1 MNKEENS
8 NEVNNEDQES
18 SEEEVE
24 EQHSSEEEVEEQQSD
39 DGEEVEEQKRSE
51 EEEVEVEEQ
60 QSDDGKEA
68 EEEVE
73 EQQSDDGEEVEE
85 QQSDNGEEVE
95 EQKSIE
101 EEEVE
106 EQQSSEEEVKEQK
119 SDGEEIETHNDE
131 EKEVEEQS
139 EEVEKQNEST
149 NNKEENINEKIKKKK
164 NNKKEPKPKKEIKPK
179 FSSNCLKCNKLF
191 KNESL
196 YNKHTL
202 EQVCYKNTELSYCKL
217 CNITL
222 TTHNEYKTHLFTL
235 DHINQIGCN
244 TLEKIN
250 KPNDKTIHSL
260 DPYLNKNEVKNI
272 SSKNLGSSFTFVYET
287 GSTQT
292 VSLINNET
300 HNETHNV
307 NTTINTT
314 INTNEH
320 TNNNDNNNVTNNIN
334 TNEHTNNNDNS
345 INTIIIPKPTLR
357 QTKII
362 NFLEKQIADNK
373 PIQDSGNLFYK
384 MLDNKLQIDDYKNLQ
399 KIITHLNINND
410 YKKTYL
416 DTINFFISFLVKEK
430 TNRKTIYKDKD
441 ISQLVINLTS

>member
-1 MNKEENS
+1 MNKEENT
-8 NEVNNEDQES
+8 NEVNNKEHQS
-18 SEEEVE
+18 SEEVIEEHQCDGEEVEKHNGEEDVEEECGEEDVEEVE
-24 EQHSSEEEVEEQQSD
+24 EVKVEEQQS
-39 DGEEVEEQKRSE
+39 
-51 EEEVEVEEQ
+51 
-60 QSDDGKEA
+60 
-68 EEEVE
+68 
-73 EQQSDDGEEVEE
+73 DGEEVEE
-85 QQSDNGEEVE
+85 QQSDGE
-95 EQKSIE
+95 K
-101 EEEVE
+101 VE
-106 EQQSSEEEVKEQK
+106 EQQSDSEKVEEQQ
-119 SDGEEIETHNDE
+119 SDGE
-131 EKEVEEQS
+131 KVEEQQS
-139 EEVEKQNEST
+139 DGVEVDEVEKQNEST
-149 NNKEENINEKIKKKK
+149 NNEGENINEKTKKKK
-164 NNKKEPKPKKEIKPK
+164 NNKKESKPKKEIKPK

-202 EQVCYKNTELSYCKL
+202 EQVCYKNTELTYCKL

-222 TTHNEYKTHLFTL
+222 TTHNDYKTHLFSL

-307 NTTINTT
+307 NTTINT
-314 INTNEH
+314 NEL
-320 TNNNDNNNVTNNIN
+320 TNNNDNNNVTNN

-345 INTIIIPKPTLR
+345 INTIIIPEPTLR

-416 DTINFFISFLVKEK
+416 DTINLFISFLVKEK

>member
-1 MNKEENS
+1 MNKEENT
-8 NEVNNEDQES
+8 NEVNNKEHQS
-18 SEEEVE
+18 SEEVIEEHQCDGEEVEKHNGEEDVEEVE
-24 EQHSSEEEVEEQQSD
+24 EVEEVKVEEQQS
-39 DGEEVEEQKRSE
+39 
-51 EEEVEVEEQ
+51 
-60 QSDDGKEA
+60 
-68 EEEVE
+68 
-73 EQQSDDGEEVEE
+73 DGEEVEE
-85 QQSDNGEEVE
+85 QQSDGEEVE
-95 EQKSIE
+95 EQQIDG
-101 EEEVE
+101 EEVE
-106 EQQSSEEEVKEQK
+106 EQQSDGEKVEEQQ
-119 SDGEEIETHNDE
+119 SDGE
-131 EKEVEEQS
+131 KVEEQQS
-139 EEVEKQNEST
+139 DGVEVDEVEKQNEST
-149 NNKEENINEKIKKKK
+149 NNEGENINEKTKKKK
-164 NNKKEPKPKKEIKPK
+164 NNKKESKPKKEIKPK

-202 EQVCYKNTELSYCKL
+202 EQVCYKNTELTYCKL

-222 TTHNEYKTHLFTL
+222 TTHNDYKTHLFSL

-307 NTTINTT
+307 NTTINT
-314 INTNEH
+314 NER
-320 TNNNDNNNVTNNIN
+320 
-334 TNEHTNNNDNS
+334 TNNNDNS
-345 INTIIIPKPTLR
+345 INTIIIPEPTLR

-362 NFLEKQIADNK
+362 NFLEKQISDNK
-373 PIQDSGNLFYK
+373 PIHDSGNLFYK

-416 DTINFFISFLVKEK
+416 DTINLFISFLVKEK

>member
-1 MNKEENS
+1 MNKEENT
-8 NEVNNEDQES
+8 NEVNNKEHQS
-18 SEEEVE
+18 SEEVIEEHQCDGEEVEKHNGEEDVEEECGEEDVEEVE
-24 EQHSSEEEVEEQQSD
+24 EVKVEEQQSD
-39 DGEEVEEQKRSE
+39 GEKVEEQQSDG
-51 EEEVEVEEQ
+51 VEVEEQ
-60 QSDDGKEA
+60 QSDGEK
-68 EEEVE
+68 VE
-73 EQQSDDGEEVEE
+73 EQQSDGEKVEE
-85 QQSDNGEEVE
+85 QQSDGE
-95 EQKSIE
+95 K
-101 EEEVE
+101 VE
-106 EQQSSEEEVKEQK
+106 EQQSDGVEV
-119 SDGEEIETHNDE
+119 D
-131 EKEVEEQS
+131 
-139 EEVEKQNEST
+139 EVEKQNEST
-149 NNKEENINEKIKKKK
+149 NNEGENINEKTKKKK
-164 NNKKEPKPKKEIKPK
+164 NNKKESKHKKEIKPK

-202 EQVCYKNTELSYCKL
+202 EQVCYKNTELTYCKL

-222 TTHNEYKTHLFTL
+222 TTHNDYKTHLFSL

-307 NTTINTT
+307 NTTINT
-314 INTNEH
+314 NER
-320 TNNNDNNNVTNNIN
+320 
-334 TNEHTNNNDNS
+334 TNNNDNS
-345 INTIIIPKPTLR
+345 INTIIIPEPTLR

-362 NFLEKQIADNK
+362 NFLEKQISDNK
-373 PIQDSGNLFYK
+373 PIHDSGNLFYK

-416 DTINFFISFLVKEK
+416 DTINLFISFLVKEK

>member
-8 NEVNNEDQES
+8 NEVNNEEQQS
-18 SEEEVE
+18 TNEEVE
-24 EQHSSEEEVEEQQSD
+24 EQHSDVEEEVKEQHSDGEEEVKEQHSDVEEEVKEQHSDVEEEVKEQQSD
-39 DGEEVEEQKRSE
+39 VEEEVKEQQSDGEEVEEQKSDGEEVETHNDE
-51 EEEVEVEEQ
+51 EEEVEVQ
-60 QSDDGKEA
+60 H
-68 EEEVE
+68 
-73 EQQSDDGEEVEE
+73 
-85 QQSDNGEEVE
+85 NGEEKVE
-95 EQKSIE
+95 E
-101 EEEVE
+101 
-106 EQQSSEEEVKEQK
+106 
-119 SDGEEIETHNDE
+119 
-131 EKEVEEQS
+131 
-139 EEVEKQNEST
+139 QNEST
-149 NNKEENINEKIKKKK
+149 NNEEENINEKTKKKK
-164 NNKKEPKPKKEIKPK
+164 NNKKESKPKKEIKPK
-179 FSSNCLKCNKLF
+179 FSYNCLKCNKLF

-202 EQVCYKNTELSYCKL
+202 EQVCYKNTELTYCKI

-222 TTHNEYKTHLFTL
+222 TTHNEYKTHLFSL

-272 SSKNLGSSFTFVYET
+272 SSNNLGSSFTFVYET

-307 NTTINTT
+307 NTTINT
-314 INTNEH
+314 NEL
-320 TNNNDNNNVTNNIN
+320 TNNNDNNNVTNN

-345 INTIIIPKPTLR
+345 INTIIIPEPTLR

-362 NFLEKQIADNK
+362 NFLEKQILDNK

-416 DTINFFISFLVKEK
+416 DTINLFISFLVKEK

>member
-8 NEVNNEDQES
+8 NEVNNKEHQCDGEEVEKHNGEEDVEEQQS
-18 SEEEVE
+18 DDGEEVE
-24 EQHSSEEEVEEQQSD
+24 EQKSSEEEEQKSSEEEVEEQQSD
-39 DGEEVEEQKRSE
+39 DGEEVEEQKSI
-51 EEEVEVEEQ
+51 EEEVEGQQNSEEEVEEQ
-60 QSDDGKEA
+60 QNS
-68 EEEVE
+68 EEEVK

-85 QQSDNGEEVE
+85 
-95 EQKSIE
+95 EQKSS
-101 EEEVE
+101 EEVVVVV
-106 EQQSSEEEVKEQK
+106 EQQ
-119 SDGEEIETHNDE
+119 N
-131 EKEVEEQS
+131 S

-149 NNKEENINEKIKKKK
+149 NNEEKNINEKTKKKK

-202 EQVCYKNTELSYCKL
+202 EQVCYKNNELTYCKL
-217 CNITL
+217 CNINL
-222 TTHNEYKTHLFTL
+222 TTHNEYKTHLFSL

-300 HNETHNV
+300 HNETYNETHNV
-307 NTTINTT
+307 NTTINT
-314 INTNEH
+314 NE
-320 TNNNDNNNVTNNIN
+320 NNDTYNSINNST
-334 TNEHTNNNDNS
+334 DNS
-345 INTIIIPKPTLR
+345 INTIIIPEPTLR

-416 DTINFFISFLVKEK
+416 DTINLFISFLVKEK

>member
-1 MNKEENS
+1 MNKEENT
-8 NEVNNEDQES
+8 NEVNNKEHQS
-18 SEEEVE
+18 SEEVIEEHQCDGEEVEKHNGEEDVEEECGEEDVEEVE
-24 EQHSSEEEVEEQQSD
+24 EVKVEEQQSD
-39 DGEEVEEQKRSE
+39 GEK
-51 EEEVEVEEQ
+51 VEEQ
-60 QSDDGKEA
+60 QSDGEK
-68 EEEVE
+68 VE
-73 EQQSDDGEEVEE
+73 EQQSDSEKVEE
-85 QQSDNGEEVE
+85 QQSDGE
-95 EQKSIE
+95 K
-101 EEEVE
+101 VE
-106 EQQSSEEEVKEQK
+106 EQQS
-119 SDGEEIETHNDE
+119 DGE
-131 EKEVEEQS
+131 KVEEQQS
-139 EEVEKQNEST
+139 DGVEVDEVEKQNEST
-149 NNKEENINEKIKKKK
+149 NNEGENINEKTKKKK
-164 NNKKEPKPKKEIKPK
+164 NNKKESKHKKEIKPK

-202 EQVCYKNTELSYCKL
+202 EQVCYKNTELTYCKL

-222 TTHNEYKTHLFTL
+222 TTHNDYKTHLFSL

-307 NTTINTT
+307 NTTINT
-314 INTNEH
+314 NEL
-320 TNNNDNNNVTNNIN
+320 TNNNDNNNVTNN

-345 INTIIIPKPTLR
+345 INTIIIPEPTLR

-416 DTINFFISFLVKEK
+416 DTINLFISFLVKEK

>member
-1 MNKEENS
+1 MNKEENNNQANNKKEQS
-8 NEVNNEDQES
+8 SEEVKEQQSDG
-18 SEEEVE
+18 EEEVE
-24 EQHSSEEEVEEQQSD
+24 EEQQSDAKEEVKEQQSDVEEEVKEQQSDGKEEVKEVEEQQSD
-39 DGEEVEEQKRSE
+39 GEEVK
-51 EEEVEVEEQ
+51 EVEEQ
-60 QSDDGKEA
+60 QSDG
-68 EEEVE
+68 
-73 EQQSDDGEEVEE
+73 
-85 QQSDNGEEVE
+85 
-95 EQKSIE
+95 
-101 EEEVE
+101 
-106 EQQSSEEEVKEQK
+106 EEEVKEQQ
-119 SDGEEIETHNDE
+119 SDVEE
-131 EKEVEEQS
+131 EVEEKQTDVEEEEQHNGE
-139 EEVEKQNEST
+139 EEVEEKINSKNNE
-149 NNKEENINEKIKKKK
+149 EENINEKKKK
-164 NNKKEPKPKKEIKPK
+164 NNKKESKSKKEIKPK

-196 YNKHTL
+196 YNKHKL
-202 EQVCYKNTELSYCKL
+202 EQVCYKNNELTYCKL

-300 HNETHNV
+300 NNETYNV
-307 NTTINTT
+307 NTTINT
-314 INTNEH
+314 NE
-320 TNNNDNNNVTNNIN
+320 NNDTYNSINNST
-334 TNEHTNNNDNS
+334 DNS
-345 INTIIIPKPTLR
+345 INTIIIPEPTLR
-357 QTKII
+357 QSKII

-416 DTINFFISFLVKEK
+416 DTINLFISFLVKEK

>member
-1 MNKEENS
+1 MNKEENT
-8 NEVNNEDQES
+8 NEVNNKEHQS
-18 SEEEVE
+18 SEEVIEEHQCDGEEVEKHNGEEDVEEVE
-24 EQHSSEEEVEEQQSD
+24 EVEEVKVEEQQS
-39 DGEEVEEQKRSE
+39 
-51 EEEVEVEEQ
+51 
-60 QSDDGKEA
+60 
-68 EEEVE
+68 
-73 EQQSDDGEEVEE
+73 DGEEVEE
-85 QQSDNGEEVE
+85 QQSDGEEVE
-95 EQKSIE
+95 EQQIDG
-101 EEEVE
+101 EEVE
-106 EQQSSEEEVKEQK
+106 EQQSDGEKVEEQQ
-119 SDGEEIETHNDE
+119 SDGE
-131 EKEVEEQS
+131 KVEEQQS
-139 EEVEKQNEST
+139 DGVEVDEVEKQNEST
-149 NNKEENINEKIKKKK
+149 NNEGENINEKTKKKK
-164 NNKKEPKPKKEIKPK
+164 NNKKESKPKKEIKPK

-202 EQVCYKNTELSYCKL
+202 EQVCYKNTELTYCKL

-222 TTHNEYKTHLFTL
+222 TTHNDYKTHLFSL

-307 NTTINTT
+307 NTTINT
-314 INTNEH
+314 NER
-320 TNNNDNNNVTNNIN
+320 
-334 TNEHTNNNDNS
+334 TNNNDNS
-345 INTIIIPKPTLR
+345 INTIIIPEPTLR

-362 NFLEKQIADNK
+362 NFLEKQISDNK
-373 PIQDSGNLFYK
+373 PIHDSGNLFYK

-399 KIITHLNINND
+399 KIITHININND

-416 DTINFFISFLVKEK
+416 DTINLFISFLVKEK

>member
-8 NEVNNEDQES
+8 NEVNNKEHQCDGEEVEKHNGEEDVE
-18 SEEEVE
+18 EECGEEDVEEVE
-24 EQHSSEEEVEEQQSD
+24 EVEEVKVEEQQSD
-39 DGEEVEEQKRSE
+39 GEK
-51 EEEVEVEEQ
+51 VEEQ
-60 QSDDGKEA
+60 QSDSEK
-68 EEEVE
+68 VE
-73 EQQSDDGEEVEE
+73 EQKSDD
-85 QQSDNGEEVE
+85 GEEVE

-101 EEEVE
+101 EEVE
-106 EQQSSEEEVKEQK
+106 EQQSDGEEVKEQQ
-119 SDGEEIETHNDE
+119 SDDSE
-131 EKEVEEQS
+131 EVEEQKSSEEVVVVVEQQNS

-149 NNKEENINEKIKKKK
+149 NNEEKNINEKTKKKK

-222 TTHNEYKTHLFTL
+222 TTHNEYKTHLFSL
-235 DHINQIGCN
+235 EHINQIGYN

-300 HNETHNV
+300 HNETYNETHNV
-307 NTTINTT
+307 NTTINT
-314 INTNEH
+314 NE
-320 TNNNDNNNVTNNIN
+320 NNDTYNSINNST
-334 TNEHTNNNDNS
+334 DNS
-345 INTIIIPKPTLR
+345 INTIIIPEPTLR

-416 DTINFFISFLVKEK
+416 DTINLFISFLVKEK